1 MTINLTPTGGGTV
14 GNSGT
19 LSVGAY
25 STTAVAPA
33 VSVNTFKLEALTN
46 SNTVVAGNPA
56 SYPIKLTPLTN
67 FTASISI
74 ACSAGLPTAGTTC
87 TPSTNPVTLQGS
99 SPSTVTLVISTTP
112 RVTTTASTPSGRGLF
127 YASWLPITGI
137 AFLGIGVGSRLRRGR
152 RVLGGLLFIVVSTLI
167 LLQPACSGH
176 SSSTTTTGTPAG
188 TYTIN
193 VVASSGSFSQ
203 TTPITLVVQ

>member
-1 MTINLTPTGGGTV
+1 M

-19 LSVGAY
+19 LTVGSF

-33 VSVNTFKLEALTN
+33 VTVNTFRVAALQS

-56 SYPIKLTPLTN
+56 SYTIQLTPLTQ

-74 ACSAGLPTAGTTC
+74 SCNSGLPASSTC
-87 TPSTNPVTLQGS
+87 TPSTTPVTLQGT

-112 RVTTTASTPSGRGLF
+112 RVTTTAGNSAGRGLF
-127 YASWLPITGI
+127 YASWLLITGI
-137 AFLGIGVGSRLRRGR
+137 AFLGIGVGSRLRPGR
-152 RVLGGLLFIVVSTLI
+152 RVLGGLLFVVVATLV

-176 SSSTTTTGTPAG
+176 SNSSTTTGTPAG
-188 TYTIN
+188 TYTVN
-193 VVASSGSFSQ
+193 VTASSGSFSQ